1 MPRLTAAVVLAAL
14 VAVAISGGI
23 APSNARAAAVAST
36 YPTAEVGLL
45 SYSPTS
51 LKFGSGSM
59 FHVKRWRNWGK
70 GKAVGIGY
78 FCDHC
83 NLKRPYVRA
92 KGKLILGRAKN
103 CGADRI
109 YTTYRLA
116 FKGTQRRKAKW
127 WLGTRVRTTAKKLG
141 CGSGGTNARAFMP
154 SYWNIDAEYLST
166 EDFVPRFAPA
176 EQYLTSS
183 ISVRSTSA
191 WAGWGSPATS
201 SSGTATVLDAWPEC
215 VGGADCA
222 RTVAVTT
229 TASDLGHCGTHL
241 IYRHVSVQPI
251 IADPSFAGWSDS
263 LQTRSVSCFD

>member
-1 MPRLTAAVVLAAL
+1 MSRLTAAAASASL
-14 VAVAISGGI
+14 VAVVITGGI
-23 APSNARAAAVAST
+23 APSNARAAAVASI
-36 YPTAEVGLL
+36 YPPAEVGLL
-45 SYSPTS
+45 SYSPSS

-70 GKAVGIGY
+70 AKAVGIGY

-92 KGKLILGRAKN
+92 KGKLVLGGAKN

-127 WLGTRVRTTAKKLG
+127 WLGTKVRTSAKKFG
-141 CGSGGTNARAFMP
+141 CGPGGTNAQAFMP
-154 SYWNIDAEYLST
+154 SYWNVAAEYLSE
-166 EDFVPRFAPA
+166 EDFLPRFAPA
-176 EQYLTSS
+176 EQYLSSS
-183 ISVRSTSA
+183 ISVKSSSA
-191 WAGWGSPATS
+191 WAGWGTPATTA
-201 SSGTATVLDAWPEC
+201 SGAATIYDAWPEC
-215 VGGADCA
+215 AGGADCA
-222 RTVAVTT
+222 RTVTVAM

-241 IYRHVSVQPI
+241 MYRQVSVQPI
-251 IADPSFAGWSDS
+251 VADPSFAGWSDS